1 MIQRKYHSWFATQN
15 LLHQTKDFV
24 HVSNIVEVL
33 RNLLKD
39 AETDVEALGEMLF
52 DEMEKEDDSSLRDA
66 AFELYDILDNA
77 LER

>member
-1 MIQRKYHSWFATQN
+1 
-15 LLHQTKDFV
+15 
-24 HVSNIVEVL
+24 
-33 RNLLKD
+33 
-39 AETDVEALGEMLF
+39 MLF